1 MAVEDDNLK
10 YAAVPE
16 NLGRKISFGM
26 FNIGDIMKFILYLV
40 VFSGLSMAVHLPYLI
55 ILFLPLSAIMAFKKF
70 DGLEFWNYIK
80 LKMSDVDTTLP
91 LMLYF
96 GQMLYNGKYYFVVLE
111 VDGISYE
118 FMSDE
123 DKIGLLLK
131 YEEFLNACD
140 FPMQFV
146 VHTEK
151 LNYQPFLDTVIN
163 DTPTA
168 KDYKDL
174 IKRACEGL
182 YIQRYFIVIG
192 INAWEVTGGKEVKAK
207 VAWDKLQE
215 RVEIATIGLN
225 DLGLGY
231 RMLKGEELL
240 SIYKEVM

>member
-1 MAVEDDNLK
+1 MEDENLK

-16 NLGRKISFGM
+16 DLGRKIAFGV
-26 FNIGDIMKFILYLV
+26 FSIGDIMKFVMYLA
-40 VFSGLSMAVHLPYLI
+40 VFSGLSMAVHMPYLI
-55 ILFLPLSAIMAFKKF
+55 LIFLPLAAIMAFKRF
-70 DGLEFWNYIK
+70 DGLEFWQYLK
-80 LKMSDVDTTLP
+80 LKTRSEDTSLP

-96 GQMLYNGKYYFVVLE
+96 GEVLYNGEYYFSVLE
-111 VDGISYE
+111 VNGISYA

-168 KDYKDL
+168 KGYKDL

-182 YIQRYFIVIG
+182 YIQRYFIVVG
-192 INAWEVTGGKEVKAK
+192 VNAWEVSGQKEVKAK
-207 VAWDKLQE
+207 IAWDKIKE
-215 RVEIATIGLN
+215 RIDIATIGLTN
-225 DLGLGY
+225 IGLGY
-231 RMLKGEELL
+231 RFLRGEELL
-240 SIYKEVM
+240 SVYREVM